1 MNKVNEMF
9 GLYTNGAVFPDLHT
23 ALREQTCPYMNGA
36 QCYKTRKSDPDTAM
50 PTRANTASG
59 SSATTVPSP
68 ASSSRNT

>member
-36 QCYKTRKSDPDTAM
+36 QVVETDET
-50 PTRANTASG
+50 
-59 SSATTVPSP
+59 SSAAKFPQANIPYHAMTKPTMEAILLPLL
-68 ASSSRNT
+68 

>member
-36 QCYKTRKSDPDTAM
+36 Q
-50 PTRANTASG
+50 
-59 SSATTVPSP
+59 
-68 ASSSRNT
+68 